1 MVFKSRSH
9 FSSGKIIQSYGLM
22 TRISHKC
29 CVSTAAVY
37 ELPKTLK
44 PLLNGY
50 ASPLDHLVFQLH
62 YSYSLPDSPTI
73 MLSGPHLSVIIYS
86 LLLFVD
92 SIFCQILH
100 LAQSNILVLP
110 LNVLD
115 RTLDSP

>member
-1 MVFKSRSH
+1 
-9 FSSGKIIQSYGLM
+9 M

-62 YSYSLPDSPTI
+62 YSYSLPALPKI

-86 LLLFVD
+86 LLWLVD
-92 SIFCQILH
+92 SILCQILH
-100 LAQSNILVLP
+100 LAQPNILVKFLMFWIA
-110 LNVLD
+110 LW
-115 RTLDSP
+115 TIHKKS